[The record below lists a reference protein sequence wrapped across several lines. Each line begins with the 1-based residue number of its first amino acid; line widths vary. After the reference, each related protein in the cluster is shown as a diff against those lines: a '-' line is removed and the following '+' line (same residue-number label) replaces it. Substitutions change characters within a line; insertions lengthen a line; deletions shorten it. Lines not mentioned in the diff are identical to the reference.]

1 MAEVEKRTAILN
13 ATLDL
18 ISEHGFH
25 GAPISKIAKQSGVS
39 AGIIY
44 HYFADKD
51 DLIQALYVH
60 IKEHLLEAMMIG
72 NPQEAPW
79 PDSFITL
86 WLNSY
91 QYYVRHPQ
99 QTRFIE
105 QYENSPYPQFEENE
119 DLLAK
124 YAWLVQLIDDA
135 QANGHIKDLPFPVIY
150 ELTLRVAAG
159 LAKQQIKGGLS
170 LTEDELLAVADACR
184 AAIAR

>member
-1 MAEVEKRTAILN
+1 MTEAEKRAAILN

-60 IKEHLLEAMMIG
+60 IKEHLLEAMMMG
-72 NPQEAPW
+72 NPQDAPW

-91 QYYVRHPQ
+91 HYYVRYPQ

-124 YAWLVQLIDDA
+124 YARLVQLIDDA
-135 QANGHIKDLPFPVIY
+135 QTNGHIKDLPFPVIY

-159 LAKQQIKGGLS
+159 LAKQQIKGSLS
-170 LTEDELLAVADACR
+170 LTEDELFVVADACR

>member
-1 MAEVEKRTAILN
+1 MTEVEKRTAIFN

-39 AGIIY
+39 ACIIY

-51 DLIQALYVH
+51 DLIKALYVH
-60 IKEHLLEAMMIG
+60 IKEQLLEAMLVG
-72 NPQEAPW
+72 NPQDAPW
-79 PDSFITL
+79 PDGFITL

-99 QTRFIE
+99 QASFIE
-105 QYENSPYPQFEENE
+105 QYENSPFPQYDENE
-119 DLLAK
+119 ALMEK
-124 YAWLVQLIDDA
+124 YAQLIPLIQSA
-135 QANGHIKDLPFPVIY
+135 QAKGYVKDLPFQVIY

-159 LAKQQIKGGLS
+159 LAKQQIKGSLT
-170 LTEDELLAVADACR
+170 LTEDQLFKVADACR
-184 AAIAR
+184 AAMAR

>member
-1 MAEVEKRTAILN
+1 MTEVEKRTAILN

-60 IKEHLLEAMMIG
+60 IKEQLLEAMLVG
-72 NPQEAPW
+72 NPQEGTW
-79 PDSFITL
+79 PEGFIKL

-91 QYYVRHPQ
+91 HYYVRHPKQ
-99 QTRFIE
+99 ARFIE
-105 QYENSPYPQFEENE
+105 QYENSPYPQYEENE
-119 DLLAK
+119 ELLAK
-124 YAWLVQLIDDA
+124 YARLIHLIDDA
-135 QANGHIKDLPFPVIY
+135 QAKGFVKDLPFQVIY

-159 LAKQQIKGGLS
+159 LAKQQIKGGLT
-170 LTEDELLAVADACR
+170 LTEDELFAVADACR

>member
-1 MAEVEKRTAILN
+1 MTEAEKRTASLP

-25 GAPISKIAKQSGVS
+25 GAPISKIAKKSGVS

-72 NPQEAPW
+72 NPQDAPW
-79 PDSFITL
+79 PQSFITL
-86 WLNSY
+86 WLNSFH
-91 QYYVRHPQ
+91 YYVRYPQ
-99 QTRFIE
+99 QTRFLE
-105 QYENSPYPQFEENE
+105 QYENSPYPQYEENE

-124 YAWLVQLIDDA
+124 YTQLFQLIHDA
-135 QANGHIKDLPFPVIY
+135 QANGHIKELPLMVIY
-150 ELTLRVAAG
+150 ELSIRVAAG
-159 LAKQQIKGGLS
+159 LAKQHINGRLS
-170 LTEDELLAVADACR
+170 LTEDELFAVADACR